1 MVYGSLGLQHRLCGG
16 GFQCLV
22 WWIAV
27 MGFFGLVVNCNGGVG
42 CDSIFFF
49 FFFWYGLLVVV
60 IDRIIDSQW

>member
-1 MVYGSLGLQHRLCGG
+1 MVYGSLGLQRRLCGG

-27 MGFFGLVVNCNGGVG
+27 MGFSGLVVNCNGGVG

-49 FFFWYGLLVVV
+49 FLVWTLGGC
-60 IDRIIDSQW
+60 DR